1 MAYAATRVGCCA
13 ERIMS
18 ICNSHHVTTFS
29 VRLFADR
36 SCRIRIGVDM
46 SNPHNLGRWD
56 PKANVFPYVLGKV
69 LKTRQ

>member
-18 ICNSHHVTTFS
+18 VCNSHHVTTFS

-36 SCRIRIGVDM
+36 SCRNRIGVDM
-46 SNPHNLGRWD
+46 SNMTLARTIWD
-56 PKANVFPYVLGKV
+56 AGIP
-69 LKTRQ
+69 RQMFSRTCLEKF